1 MNNEIK
7 TEQMATYEYGVM
19 SSKYKLASNS
29 YDEYLENQRKIWIA
43 DFKNKIINQIKN

>member
-7 TEQMATYEYGVM
+7 TEQMATY
-19 SSKYKLASNS
+19 
-29 YDEYLENQRKIWIA
+29 EYLENQRKIWIA